1 MSGFDE
7 HLKVVLDGYSNFLS
21 SRELS
26 DPQHHPGWDL
36 EMGVVFNS
44 CETGTI
50 CSSICN
56 EKREKFFVYTSCN
69 NLENIKNPHFLPES
83 KVAFRQILL

>member
-56 EKREKFFVYTSCN
+56 EKREKFLF
-69 NLENIKNPHFLPES
+69 
-83 KVAFRQILL
+83 ILLATRKSRFQKNFTVTYSA